1 MKRRVLAVLL
11 LALAGT
17 LLAGSTSS
25 SVESGEPVGVIE
37 PVPPL
42 AGDGGQ

>member
-1 MKRRVLAVLL
+1 VKRRVLAVLL

-17 LLAGSTSS
+17 LLAGSS
-25 SVESGEPVGVIE
+25 SVENVETVGVIE

-42 AGDGGQ
+42 PGDGGQ

>member
-17 LLAGSTSS
+17 LLAGSTSVS
-25 SVESGEPVGVIE
+25 QERTVGVIE

-42 AGDGGQ
+42 PGDGGQ